1 MVVITWTVK
10 VVLDILARRMVDTV
24 QGASGFIIDGFPLD
38 LEEAAAFEKQIV
50 PVTRYILDRLLPEFH
65 LLKIF
70 KYLYVLSS
78 AHRSWNY

>member
-1 MVVITWTVK
+1 MVFITWTVK

-50 PVTRYILDRLLPEFH
+50 PVTRYI
-65 LLKIF
+65 
-70 KYLYVLSS
+70 
-78 AHRSWNY
+78 

>member
-50 PVTRYILDRLLPEFH
+50 PVTRYIYIGYLFTSHMQAMFE
-65 LLKIF
+65 LKVEGPA
-70 KYLYVLSS
+70 LRED
-78 AHRSWNY
+78 A